1 MDQKIIRVGANGE
14 VRLDPIDWSA
24 ICGQKSGNEEPLA

>member
-1 MDQKIIRVGANGE
+1 MYQKIIWVGTNGE
-14 VRLDPIDWSA
+14 VHLDSIDWSA